1 MMPWQ
6 EQSIMSLK
14 QEFVTLADQP
24 AVNMRTLCQRFG
36 ISRQTG
42 YKWVRRYRQEGLAGL
57 TERSRRPRTSPG
69 QTSRDLE
76 DAVLA
81 LRAAHPTWG
90 GRKLR
95 ARLQALGHD
104 PVPAASTIT
113 AILARH
119 GWLDPAETPK
129 HTAWQRFAHAAPN
142 DLWQVDFKGHFPL
155 ADGRCHPLSVL
166 DDHARFLLGL
176 TACAD
181 EQDAT
186 VRAQLTQ
193 VFRHYGLPWRIL
205 TDNGPPW
212 GNPHPTQRLTALS
225 IWLIR
230 LGIAVSHGRPLHPQT
245 QGKVERFHR
254 TLTTEQL
261 LRPYAYRDLAACQA
275 AFDAWRDSY
284 NLERPH
290 EALALAPP
298 ASRYQPS
305 PRPFP
310 ETLPPIAYGPDDV
323 VRQVH
328 GSGQLSYRGRWYFVS
343 QALRGQPVALRPTV
357 TDGVLAVYYCQHR
370 LGDLN
375 LRQAAPIL
383 APPAV
388 PTSEV

>member
-14 QEFVTLADQP
+14 QEFVTLAEQDGVPMQ
-24 AVNMRTLCQRFG
+24 ALCQRFG

-42 YKWVRRYRQEGLAGL
+42 YKWLRRYRQEGGAGL
-57 TERSRRPRTSPG
+57 AEHSRRPQASPG
-69 QTSRDLE
+69 QTDAAVE
-76 DAVLA
+76 TAVLA
-81 LRAAHPTWG
+81 VRDAHPAWG

-95 ARLQALGHD
+95 ARLQALGHES
-104 PVPAASTIT
+104 VPAASTIT
-113 AILARH
+113 AILARN
-119 GWLDPAETPK
+119 GRLDPAEGPK

-142 DLWQVDFKGHFPL
+142 DLWQLDFKGHFPL
-155 ADGRCHPLSVL
+155 GTGRCHPLSLL
-166 DDHARFLLGL
+166 DDHARFLLRL

-193 VFRHYGLPWRIL
+193 AFRRYGVPWRIL

-230 LGIAVSHGRPLHPQT
+230 LGIAVSHGRPRHPQT

-254 TLTTEQL
+254 TLTAEQ
-261 LRPYAYRDLAACQA
+261 LRPYAYRDLADCQA

-290 EALALAPP
+290 EALALATP

-310 ETLPPIAYGPDDV
+310 ETLPPVEYGPDDI

-328 GSGQLSYRGRWYFVS
+328 RSGQISYRSRWHFVS
-343 QALRGQPVALRPTV
+343 QALRGQPVALRPTA
-357 TDGVLAVYYCQHR
+357 TDGVLAVYYCEHR
-370 LGDLN
+370 LGALD
-375 LRQAAPIL
+375 LRQ
-383 APPAV
+383 PAG
-388 PTSEV
+388 EV